1 MISEWPIKADAR
13 RFTRATRGPSA
24 LGRFARD
31 ARLLDEATT
40 DLFLDPTHRLDDR
53 VRAWALA
60 MRDGLVT
67 SVERDMRLFIAP
79 RLADEHELAASLSSA
94 SVAIALP
101 MLTDTQALRH
111 SAFAAILLRR
121 AGEAVLG
128 AHIARPD
135 ADSPAPF
142 VADPEPGIAQ
152 AGMALLIADSQRRD
166 RFGAP
171 ALLLDDLSAELA
183 AWLVWRVA
191 AALRHYLIAV
201 HDIAD
206 ADADA
211 LLNEAA
217 RSILSA
223 HDEGRGLHATAA
235 RLASRLSAGNRIDGR
250 LLEALASGGHIP
262 AFAAALAAAARLP
275 HDEVWSLIADPAQGR
290 LATLLRAVDLG
301 RTEAAAIL
309 LVLHEGDAGAN
320 VDAFDAL
327 TVRAARAAIAPLA
340 LDGDYR
346 AAIAAIDTALA
357 GDGS

>member
-13 RFTRATRGPSA
+13 RFTRSTQPASA
-24 LGRFARD
+24 LGRFVRD
-31 ARLLDEATT
+31 AKRLDEATT
-40 DLFLDPTHRLDDR
+40 DLFLDPAHRLDDR
-53 VRAWALA
+53 VRAWAWT

-67 SVERDMRLFIAP
+67 SVERDMRLFVAP
-79 RLADEHELAASLSSA
+79 RLADEDELVASLSSA

-101 MLTDTQALRH
+101 LLTDTNALRH
-111 SAFAAILLRR
+111 PAFAALLLRR

-128 AHIARPD
+128 ARIARPD
-135 ADSPAPF
+135 ADTPAPF
-142 VADPEPGIAQ
+142 MADREPGIAQ
-152 AGMALLIADSQRRD
+152 AGMALLIADNQRRD
-166 RFGAP
+166 RFGSP

-191 AALRHYLIAV
+191 ATLRHYLIAL

-206 ADADA
+206 AYADA
-211 LLNEAA
+211 LLTQAA
-217 RSILSA
+217 RAILA
-223 HDEGRGLHATAA
+223 EHDEGRGLHATAA
-235 RLASRLSAGNRIDGR
+235 RLASRLAAGNRIDGR
-250 LLEALASGGHIP
+250 LLEALAAGGHIP
-262 AFAAALAAAARLP
+262 AFNAALAAAARLP
-275 HDEVWSLIADPAQGR
+275 HDEVWPLVADPAQGR

-309 LVLHEGDAGAN
+309 LVLNEGDAGAS

-327 TVRAARAAIAPLA
+327 TVRAARAAIAPLG